1 MLKIYKVHNYVSID
15 GADWREVLWSG
26 CLTSIERKVSDEPLE
41 TQHILCNA
49 SFYEAYDYI
58 HDNRLDGVYNS
69 SDCWCRMIHPVIKV
83 RYRDACDDVTYR
95 RFISMSYKI
104 EYEEWKEV
112 TLEWIMKNLP
122 ADQTIQYLKER
133 GITTCPMNF

>member
-15 GADWREVLWSG
+15 GADWREVLWNG
-26 CLTSIERKVSDEPLE
+26 WLNPIERKVFDEPPE
-41 TQHILCNA
+41 TQHILRNA

-58 HDNRLDGVYNS
+58 HDNRLDGVWCGS
-69 SDCWCRMIHPVIKV
+69 GCWSRMIHPTIEV
-83 RYRDACDDVTYR
+83 RYRDAYDDVAYS

-122 ADQTIQYLKER
+122 ADQFIQYLKER
-133 GITTCPMNF
+133 GITACPILK